1 MRRMNVPP
9 EPRASS
15 QLKSAVRALPTCS
28 WPVGLGAKRSLI
40 SFQAGP
46 KGPALLSV
54 PVCRV
59 LLDPA
64 DECYRMNRYGFAS
77 ACRVDALVGLALHAH
92 LARVD
97 TKRRRKAGAHG
108 IDVRH
113 ELRPLGNDDHVDV
126 PHRVAGAA
134 DDLSRA
140 RPKDDAVRAL
150 PLGIRVGKMPADI
163 AGADRAEHRIGHGVT
178 DRVRI

>member
-1 MRRMNVPP
+1 MCRRSDWRYGPWSPPASGPSSQLSPSQRRSSNAVRSASFVDRATSVSSMRRMNVPP

-64 DECYRMNRYGFAS
+64 DECYRMNRYGFAR

-126 PHRVAGAA
+126 PHR
-134 DDLSRA
+134 
-140 RPKDDAVRAL
+140 
-150 PLGIRVGKMPADI
+150 
-163 AGADRAEHRIGHGVT
+163 
-178 DRVRI
+178 